1 MRSITSAALA
11 ISIGVVSM
19 LGSACA
25 GEAAGTERAI
35 LYEENR
41 TPTGAQYDGA
51 VTWTAEA
58 ISPGAERIPA
68 VRACITIPPRGL
80 NIALLLQPRF
90 VSARAPDYVIS
101 ISLNAPNDFP
111 PDAVPRLAGLLM
123 KPAATAHGAPITGD
137 WLKVANNRFELSLSP
152 QRSDFGRNVQL
163 LKAQAWLSLAI
174 VYRDG
179 RRAIVA
185 VEKGSSGTRA
195 MRAAFAAWGASA
207 APRPDAALPPGASPK
222 DQATG
227 CDAVVSR
234 DEELRMRALE
244 LSTDDRRAVADRL
257 AQHAPD
263 AVDTATAEGRSFP
276 PTPTA
281 GGRS

>member
-51 VTWTAEA
+51 ATWTAEA
-58 ISPGAERIPA
+58 ISPGAERMPA
-68 VRACITIPPRGL
+68 VRACIAIPPRGL

-90 VSARAPDYVIS
+90 DSARAPDYVIS
-101 ISLNAPNDFP
+101 ISLNVPNDFP

-123 KPAATAHGAPITGD
+123 KPAATARGAPISGD

-163 LKAQAWLSLAI
+163 LKAQAWLS
-174 VYRDG
+174 
-179 RRAIVA
+179 RAIVA
-185 VEKGSSGTRA
+185 VEKGSSGARA
-195 MRAAFAAWGASA
+195 MLAAFSAWGASA

-234 DEELRMRALE
+234 DEELRMRAPD
-244 LSTDDRRAVADRL
+244 LSTDDRRAVAERL